1 MIFVTNYSQVTIFV
15 GAELKA
21 AKCLLTLNSNKSS
34 LFMVMKLLVW
44 CMFACSV
51 SLTFRCDMK
60 IVILITSLIQADLA
74 SWNKPKM

>member
-1 MIFVTNYSQVTIFV
+1 MIFVTNYSQVTIFA

-21 AKCLLTLNSNKSS
+21 AKWLLTLNSNKKF
-34 LFMVMKLLVW
+34 FMVIQMLVW

-51 SLTFRCDMK
+51 SLTFRCDMQ